1 MITHGLQE
9 EKILIFPMLPQ
20 LRLKWKF
27 LKPFR
32 QDTDDTIKG
41 RMIVL
46 GKQFAHSMRKNPIY
60 LPLYKLDGYTGTCI
74 TFHKCIVKTMILKHL
89 R

>member
-9 EKILIFPMLPQ
+9 EKILIFPMLPL
-20 LRLKWKF
+20 LRLQWKF

-46 GKQFAHSMRKNPIY
+46 GKQFAHGMRKNPIY
-60 LPLYKLDGYTGTCI
+60 LPLYKLDGYAGTCI